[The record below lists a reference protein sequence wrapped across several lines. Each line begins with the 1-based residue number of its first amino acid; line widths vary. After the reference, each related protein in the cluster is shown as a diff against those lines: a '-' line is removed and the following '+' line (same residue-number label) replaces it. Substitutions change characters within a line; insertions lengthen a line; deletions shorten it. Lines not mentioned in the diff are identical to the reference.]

1 VPGSN
6 PGRLRGRLRG
16 WVGRHRYLSLLF
28 AFLFAAVAYYGV
40 TFEQVRIQGGRE
52 EARAA
57 DAIVVLGAAQ
67 YDGQLSGVLEARVS
81 HAFELW
87 KRGLAPVIVVTGGKA
102 PGDRVTEAAA
112 SADWLLAHGVPDSAI
127 RREVQGR
134 TSWESIAAAARF
146 LKAEGKRRVILVSDP
161 YHALRTRGIA
171 REVGLTPFTSP
182 TRTSPQPNVLSHQ
195 LKEAAGVALAR
206 FIGYR
211 RLLRLTG

>member
-1 VPGSN
+1 VPVSK
-6 PGRLRGRLRG
+6 PRVLGRLRG
-16 WVGRHRYLSLLF
+16 WVGRHRIMSTLL
-28 AFLFAAVAYYGV
+28 ALFVALVAYYGV
-40 TFEQVRIQGGRE
+40 TFAQVRIQGGRD

-57 DAIVVLGAAQ
+57 DAIIVLGAAQ
-67 YDGQLSGVLEARVS
+67 YDGVLSPVLEARVS
-81 HAFELW
+81 HAFDLW
-87 KRGLAPVIVVTGGKA
+87 KQGLAPVIVVTGGKA

-112 SADWLLAHGVPDSAI
+112 SADWLLARGVPDAAI

-182 TRTSPQPNVLSHQ
+182 TRTSPELHVLSHQ
-195 LKEAAGVALAR
+195 LKEAAGVAVAR